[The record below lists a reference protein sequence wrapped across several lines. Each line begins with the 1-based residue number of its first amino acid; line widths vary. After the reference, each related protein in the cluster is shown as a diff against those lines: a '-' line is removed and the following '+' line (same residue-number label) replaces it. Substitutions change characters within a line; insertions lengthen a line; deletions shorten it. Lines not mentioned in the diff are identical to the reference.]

1 MEEVERRA
9 EELVEE
15 TAMLGHE
22 TSFHDLVVEFRT
34 SAGRLSLFGFDLF
47 RQQERGDAESPDQGH
62 DEQPAVAPAPADK
75 PGVGPRDADGQSA
88 PFDRG
93 DRHAAFERELV
104 EQRRY
109 EEQRHDQRNDE
120 VDDDYQ
126 REIGQVGLLFFG
138 EQPDDPQCSD
148 RGEQRP
154 EDRDEDAP
162 VAIIAVMVDHDD
174 RRVDDNAQRHGDT
187 GQRVDVDV
195 QIQEVVED
203 DCHED
208 IDCERD
214 GDDEQ
219 VVEIP
224 ADEVDEQ
231 HQDRYAEKR
240 AEIDFVQ
247 FARNVFRCV
256 VGERRGDA
264 RREGGLQALH
274 LLFDVFC
281 HPQHIGGGFA
291 ADGEG
296 DRVESVDA
304 EIG

>member
-1 MEEVERRA
+1 
-9 EELVEE
+9 
-15 TAMLGHE
+15 MLGHE